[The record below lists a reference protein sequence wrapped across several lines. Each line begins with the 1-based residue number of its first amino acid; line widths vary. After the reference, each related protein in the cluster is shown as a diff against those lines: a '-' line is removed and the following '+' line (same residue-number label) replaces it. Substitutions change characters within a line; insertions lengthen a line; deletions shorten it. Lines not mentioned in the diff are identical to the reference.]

1 MNKTSRHKETEKML
15 AKKAG
20 RGAKA
25 DDVMENNFMFE
36 RLRGR

>member
-1 MNKTSRHKETEKML
+1 ML

-25 DDVMENNFMFE
+25 DDEYLNINVMKNNFMFE